1 MELINQTLWLG
12 IGIVSSTILFIII
25 YMILKLVALFK
36 ISKNIDKLAKIIQR
50 VNK

>member
-36 ISKNIDKLAKIIQR
+36 ISNKIDKLNKI
-50 VNK
+50 VLNKLK